1 VSAPT
6 TPAPSR
12 TTPPPRAA
20 LRRARPWAV
29 LAAAVV
35 AVAVVVVLLSGGDA
49 TGGRPLGPENP
60 APAGAKAVV
69 EVLRQQGVEV
79 DVTTSLAATT
89 SRASADASGTTVV
102 VDDASELLTADQW
115 EDVAASA
122 DRTLLLAPGQTALD
136 ALVPGVDLVAEV
148 DDAAVAPGCD
158 LPSVGRAERVQ
169 AGGWAYA
176 AEDTAQGAAVGTC
189 LPDDASG
196 GHGLVEVVDGGRTVT
211 VLGATTALTNGAV
224 LDDDDAAFAL
234 ALLGRTDHVVWYLPS
249 PDDVPEGSGTLATL
263 TPGWVTP
270 ALALLALTAVLA
282 GVWRGRRLGPLV
294 VERLPVV
301 VRASETTEGRA
312 RLYERSGSR
321 RHALDQLRI
330 GTLVRLRRR
339 VGLPV
344 SASLDDVLAR
354 VGPLTGADPRGLR
367 HVLVDADPGDDREL
381 VRLSDSLLDLERAV
395 SEAVAP
401 R

>member
-1 VSAPT
+1 MT
-6 TPAPSR
+6 TSTPAAPSR
-12 TTPPPRAA
+12 STPAPRAA

-29 LAAAVV
+29 LAAGVV

-49 TGGRPLGPENP
+49 TGGRALGPENA

-69 EVLRQQGVEV
+69 EVLREQGVEV
-79 DVTTSLAATT
+79 EVTTSLAATT
-89 SRASADASGTTVV
+89 AQARADASDTTVV
-102 VDDASELLTADQW
+102 VDDAGALLVADQW
-115 EDVAASA
+115 RDVAASSG
-122 DRTLLLAPGQTALD
+122 RTLLLAPDQVALD
-136 ALVPGVDLVAEV
+136 ALAPGLALAAEV
-148 DDAAVAPGCD
+148 DDVAVAPGCD
-158 LPSVGRAERVQ
+158 LPAVERLDRVQ
-169 AGGWAYA
+169 GGGYAYTVDDVA
-176 AEDTAQGAAVGTC
+176 PGVDVTTC
-189 LPDDASG
+189 LADDASG
-196 GHGLVEVVDGGRTVT
+196 GSGLVELVDGDRTVT
-211 VLGATTALTNGAV
+211 VLGATTAITNGAV

-234 ALLGRTDHVVWYLPS
+234 SLLGQTGHVVWYLPS
-249 PDDVPEGSGTLATL
+249 PDDVPEGSGTLASL

-270 ALALLALTAVLA
+270 VLALLALTAVVA

-294 VERLPVV
+294 VERLPVI

-330 GTLVRLRRR
+330 GTVVRLRRR
-339 VGLPV
+339 VGLAA

-354 VGPLTGADPRGLR
+354 VGQLTGADPRGLR
-367 HVLVDADPGDDREL
+367 HVLVDADPADDREL